1 MQYANL
7 GEWIYQYFQFMS
19 SGYGNRAFTYAKSN
33 NWAGPTV
40 TFNELTIW
48 ILASAED
55 SPPRA
60 YAKAWDKAVLAYIR
74 YANSVQVDDWNKFVQ
89 TVKVLNPNQN

>member
-19 SGYGNRAFTYAKSN
+19 SGYGSRTFTYAKSN
-33 NWAGPTV
+33 NWSGPTI

-48 ILASAED
+48 ILASAEG
-55 SPPRA
+55 SPART
-60 YAKAWDKAVLAYIR
+60 YANAWDKAVLAYIR
-74 YANSVQVDDWNKFVQ
+74 YTNSVQVEDWNKFVQ
-89 TVKVLNPNQN
+89 TVKVLNPNRN